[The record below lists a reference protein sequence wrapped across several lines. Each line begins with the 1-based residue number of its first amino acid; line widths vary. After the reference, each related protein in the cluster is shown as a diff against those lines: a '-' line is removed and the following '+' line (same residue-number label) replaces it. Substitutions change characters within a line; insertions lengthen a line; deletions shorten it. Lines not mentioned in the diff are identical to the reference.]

1 MNATRLATVGV
12 IALTAAIFGTA
23 PVVSA
28 TPPAPAS
35 SVKTVAD
42 QPISGDGV
50 QANGT
55 RSGRQK
61 SVDTT
66 TGHVFTPPVTAPQPT
81 VDPYN
86 D

>member
-1 MNATRLATVGV
+1 MHKTSLVTVGV
-12 IALTAAIFGTA
+12 IAVTAAIFGTA
-23 PVVSA
+23 PAASA
-28 TPPAPAS
+28 TAPVPAS
-35 SVKTVAD
+35 AVDTVAD
-42 QPISGDGV
+42 QPGPDDGV
-50 QANGT
+50 QANGS

-66 TGHVFTPPVTAPQPT
+66 AGTAFTPPVTAPQAT

>member
-1 MNATRLATVGV
+1 MHKTSLVTVGV
-12 IALTAAIFGTA
+12 IAVTAAIFGTA

-28 TPPAPAS
+28 TPSAPAS
-35 SVKTVAD
+35 AVRTVAE
-42 QPISGDGV
+42 QPNPDDSAR
-50 QANGT
+50 ANGS
-55 RSGRQK
+55 RSARQK

-66 TGHVFTPPVTAPQPT
+66 AGNVFSPPVTAPQAT

>member
-1 MNATRLATVGV
+1 MHKTSLITVGV
-12 IALTAAIFGTA
+12 IALTAAILGTA
-23 PVVSA
+23 PAVSA
-28 TPPAPAS
+28 TPSAPAS
-35 SVKTVAD
+35 TVKTVAD
-42 QPISGDGV
+42 QPSPGDGV

-66 TGHVFTPPVTAPQPT
+66 AGKVFTPPVTAPQAT

>member
-1 MNATRLATVGV
+1 MHRTSVITVGV
-12 IALTAAIFGTA
+12 IALTATILGTA
-23 PVVSA
+23 PAASA
-28 TPPAPAS
+28 TPPAPPSAIG
-35 SVKTVAD
+35 TVAD
-42 QPISGDGV
+42 PPRPGDGV

-61 SVDTT
+61 PVDTT
-66 TGHVFTPPVTAPQPT
+66 AGNAFTPPVTAPQAT

>member
-1 MNATRLATVGV
+1 MNRISLATVGV
-12 IALTAAIFGTA
+12 VAMTAAIFGTA

-28 TPPAPAS
+28 SPSALAS
-35 SVKTVAD
+35 AVETVAD
-42 QPISGDGV
+42 QPVPGDGV

-66 TGHVFTPPVTAPQPT
+66 AGHVFTPPVTAPQAT
-81 VDPYN
+81 VEPYN

>member
-1 MNATRLATVGV
+1 MHKPSSITVGV
-12 IALTAAIFGTA
+12 IALTAAILGTA
-23 PVVSA
+23 PTVSA

-35 SVKTVAD
+35 AVETVAD
-42 QPISGDGV
+42 PPGPDDGV
-50 QANGT
+50 QANGS

-66 TGHVFTPPVTAPQPT
+66 AGTAFTPPVTAPQAT

>member
-1 MNATRLATVGV
+1 MNKSSLVTVGV

-23 PVVSA
+23 PAVSA
-28 TPPAPAS
+28 TPPAPAAAVN
-35 SVKTVAD
+35 SVVE
-42 QPISGDGV
+42 QPTPGDGV
-50 QANGT
+50 QANET
-55 RSGRQK
+55 RSARQK

-66 TGHVFTPPVTAPQPT
+66 AGTVFAPPVTAPQPT

>member
-1 MNATRLATVGV
+1 MHKTSLITVGV
-12 IALTAAIFGTA
+12 IALTAAVLGTA
-23 PVVSA
+23 PTVSA
-28 TPPAPAS
+28 TPPVPAS
-35 SVKTVAD
+35 AVETVAD
-42 QPISGDGV
+42 QPGPDDGV
-50 QANGT
+50 QANGS

-66 TGHVFTPPVTAPQPT
+66 AGTAFTPPVTAPQAT